1 MAIMASISAACP
13 YKCTGTIA
21 FVLGVIAFSIAFT
34 SMQKVALSTSI
45 KTGFMPKS
53 AATSTVAM

>member
-1 MAIMASISAACP
+1 MAIIGSISAACP

-21 FVLGVIAFSIAFT
+21 FVLEVIAFSMAFT

-45 KTGFMPKS
+45 KIGLIPKS
-53 AATSTVAM
+53 AATSTVAI